1 MTRKLFRLPWRTA
14 RSIGDDVDD
23 ELRFHIA
30 MRAEELQSHGLA
42 PDAAL
47 AEATRQFGDLED
59 ARRYLRRMD
68 RGTEAAR
75 RRRDYMGE
83 LKHDIGYALRKLR
96 SAPSFTITALLSLA
110 LGSGA
115 NTAIFSVV
123 HGVLMKPLPF
133 PHPEQLVR
141 IWSDNRDAGLTH
153 SAVSPVDLDDWR
165 AQRSAFTDMGGY
177 WYVEGGSGIDM
188 TGEGEPQRLSTAF
201 VEPGFFPALGVR
213 PEIGRL
219 PREDE
224 MHRGGPDKVV
234 VLSHAFWRSRF
245 AGSRSVVGSTLT
257 LDGAPYEIL
266 GVMPRDF
273 RYPGDRVDVYIPYST
288 IPDDG
293 IPRTRDNR
301 VLQVV
306 ARLKPGVDIARG
318 RAEVA
323 ALARRLSE
331 QYPENRAWTS
341 ATMEPLRDVIVGKAR
356 TGLLVLLG
364 AVAFVLLLACANLA
378 SLLLARAT
386 TRERE
391 LAVRSALGA
400 GRGRLVRQ
408 LITESM
414 VLALGGGALGVLLAI
429 GATRALV
436 MLGSA
441 QLPRAA
447 EIGLDP
453 AVLLFALALSML
465 TGLIFGLVPA
475 LRATSTDLQTALREG
490 GRGSSS
496 ARGHRLRAGLVVGE
510 VAVAVILVVGA
521 GLMTRSFLQ
530 LLHVDLG
537 FRPDHVLV
545 VNYSIGDAHQG
556 TRGQFRGY
564 YSEVLDRVRAVPGV
578 VAAGATK
585 AIPFRGSGERVDF
598 VPEGMVLASGQ
609 EAPTVPLIHVSDGY
623 FHAIGARVIAGREF
637 ERSDDDHAPLRF
649 VVNEAFAKK
658 YFPDRPAVGR
668 TLTSGTDQIPII
680 GVVGDIRQESV
691 EEPAQPT
698 VYIHTLQNLR
708 SQANLVVRTR
718 GEPLVMARAIEDA
731 IWSVDRDQTITSV
744 FTLSSA
750 VGEAVA
756 RPRLLTTLLAL
767 FGVLGALIGGIGLY
781 GGLAYFVTQRRSEIG
796 VRVALGA
803 DSASVLRM
811 VVRRGLWLAGVGLI
825 VGLAGAAMLTR
836 FMRSVLYGVGT
847 TDPATFVGVA
857 AVLLGVA
864 FLASWIP
871 ARRAARVDPLIAMR
885 AE

>member
-1 MTRKLFRLPWRTA
+1 
-14 RSIGDDVDD
+14 
-23 ELRFHIA
+23 
-30 MRAEELQSHGLA
+30 
-42 PDAAL
+42 
-47 AEATRQFGDLED
+47 
-59 ARRYLRRMD
+59 
-68 RGTEAAR
+68 
-75 RRRDYMGE
+75 
-83 LKHDIGYALRKLR
+83 
-96 SAPSFTITALLSLA
+96 
-110 LGSGA
+110 
-115 NTAIFSVV
+115 
-123 HGVLMKPLPF
+123 
-133 PHPEQLVR
+133 VR

-623 FHAIGARVIAGREF
+623 FHAIGTRVIAGREF
-637 ERSDDDHAPLRF
+637 ERSDDDKAPVRF

-718 GEPLVMARAIEDA
+718 GVPLVMARAIEDA

-781 GGLAYFVTQRRSEIG
+781 GVLAYFVTQRRREIG

>member
-96 SAPSFTITALLSLA
+96 SAPSFTITALLTLA
-110 LGSGA
+110 LGIGA

-781 GGLAYFVTQRRSEIG
+781 GVLAYFVTQRRREIG

>member
-14 RSIGDDVDD
+14 QRIGEDVDD
-23 ELRFHIA
+23 ELHFHIT
-30 MRAEELQSHGLA
+30 MRAEELQARGLT
-42 PDAAL
+42 PEAAI

-96 SAPSFTITALLSLA
+96 SAPAFALTALLTLA
-110 LGSGA
+110 LGIGA

-141 IWSDNRDAGLTH
+141 IWSENPEAGIEQ

-165 AQRSAFTDMGGY
+165 AQRTAFSDMGGY
-177 WYVEGGSGIDM
+177 WYQNGGSGVDM

-201 VEPGFFPALGVR
+201 VEPGFFPALGVQ
-213 PEIGRL
+213 PQIGRL

-224 MHRGGPDKVV
+224 MHRGGPDRVT
-234 VLSHAFWRSRF
+234 VLSYAFWRRQF
-245 AGSRSVVGSTLT
+245 DGSPSVIGRTLT
-257 LDGAPYEIL
+257 LGGEPYEVL
-266 GVMPRDF
+266 GVMPRSF
-273 RYPGDRVDVYIPYST
+273 AYPDDEVDLYIPYST

-293 IPRTRDNR
+293 IPRTRTNH
-301 VLQVV
+301 VLDVV
-306 ARLKPGVDIARG
+306 ARLKPGLGVERG
-318 RAEVA
+318 RAEMA
-323 ALARRLSE
+323 AITRRLSE
-331 QYPENRAWTS
+331 QYPEDKAWTGAS
-341 ATMEPLRDVIVGKAR
+341 VEPLRDVIVGKAR

-386 TRERE
+386 ARERE

-408 LITESM
+408 LLTESM
-414 VLALGGGALGVLLAI
+414 VLALAGGALGILLAI
-429 GATRALV
+429 AGTRALV
-436 MLGSA
+436 ILGST

-465 TGLIFGLVPA
+465 TGLIFGLIPA
-475 LRATSTDLQTALREG
+475 LRATSSDLQTALREG
-490 GRGSSS
+490 GRGSSGS
-496 ARGHRLRAGLVVGE
+496 RGQRMRAGLVVGE

-521 GLMTRSFLQ
+521 GLMTRSFLE
-530 LLHVDLG
+530 LLKVDLG

-556 TRGQFRGY
+556 TRAQMRGY
-564 YSEVLDRVRAVPGV
+564 YTDVLDRVRAVPGV
-578 VAAGATK
+578 VAVGATK
-585 AIPFRGSGERVDF
+585 ALPFRGSGERNDF
-598 VPEGMVLASGQ
+598 LPEGMVLGASQ
-609 EAPTVPLIHVSDGY
+609 EAPTAPYIYVSDGY
-623 FHAIGARVIAGREF
+623 FQALGVPVLAGREF
-637 ERSDDDHAPLRF
+637 ARSDDDRAPFRL

-658 YFPDRPAVGR
+658 YFPGR
-668 TLTSGTDQIPII
+668 TAIGRTVTIGTEQIPII

-691 EEPAQPT
+691 EEPAEPT
-698 VYIHTLQNLR
+698 IYIHALQNMR
-708 SQANLVVRTR
+708 SRANLVIRTR
-718 GEPLVMARAIEDA
+718 GEPLAMARAVQDA
-731 IWSVDRDQTITSV
+731 IWSVDRDQTITSI
-744 FTLSSA
+744 FTLQSA

-756 RPRLLTTLLAL
+756 RPRLLTTLLGL
-767 FGVLGALIGGIGLY
+767 FGVLGLLIGGIGLY
-781 GGLAYFVTQRRSEIG
+781 GVLAYFVTQRRREIG

-803 DSASVLRM
+803 DSANVLRM
-811 VVRRGLWLAGVGLI
+811 IVRRGLWLAGAGLI
-825 VGLAGAAMLTR
+825 VGLVGAAMLTR
-836 FMRSVLYGVGT
+836 FMRSVLFGVGT

>member
-1 MTRKLFRLPWRTA
+1 MTRPLFRLPWRSA
-14 RSIGDDVDD
+14 QRISEDVDD
-23 ELRFHIA
+23 ELHFHIA
-30 MRAEELQSHGLA
+30 MRAEELQSHGLTYE
-42 PDAAL
+42 AAL

-68 RGTEAAR
+68 RETEAAR

-83 LKHDIGYALRKLR
+83 MKHDIGYALRKLR
-96 SAPSFTITALLSLA
+96 SAPSFTITALLTLA
-110 LGSGA
+110 LGIGA

-141 IWSDNRDAGLTH
+141 IWSDNREAGLTH

-165 AQRSAFTDMGGY
+165 AQRSAFSDMGGY
-177 WYVEGGSGIDM
+177 WYVEGGSGVDM

-201 VEPGFFPALGVR
+201 VEPGFFPVLGVR

-234 VLSHAFWRSRF
+234 VLSYAFWRSRF
-245 AGSRSVVGSTLT
+245 AGSSSVVGNTLT
-257 LDGAPYEIL
+257 LDGAPYEVL

-323 ALARRLSE
+323 AIARRLSE
-331 QYPENRAWTS
+331 QYPEDRAWAS
-341 ATMEPLRDVIVGKAR
+341 ATVEPLRDVIVGKAR

-391 LAVRSALGA
+391 IAVRSALGA

-408 LITESM
+408 LLTESL
-414 VLALGGGALGVLLAI
+414 VLALGGGALGVLFAV

-475 LRATSTDLQTALREG
+475 FRATSTDLQTALREG

-496 ARGHRLRAGLVVGE
+496 ARGQRLRAALVVGE

-521 GLMTRSFLQ
+521 GLMTRSFVE
-530 LLHVDLG
+530 LLHVELG

-564 YSEVLDRVRAVPGV
+564 YAEVLDRVRAVPGV

-585 AIPFRGSGERVDF
+585 AIPFRGSGERIDF

-609 EAPTVPLIHVSDGY
+609 EAPTAPLIHVSDGY
-623 FHAIGARVIAGREF
+623 FHALGTRVMAGREF
-637 ERSDDDHAPLRF
+637 ERSDDDQAPVRF
-649 VVNEAFAKK
+649 VVNEAFARK

-668 TLTSGTDQIPII
+668 TVMIGTDQIPIV

-718 GEPLVMARAIEDA
+718 GEPLTMARAVEDA
-731 IWSVDRDQTITSV
+731 VWSVDRDQTITSV

-767 FGVLGALIGGIGLY
+767 FGVLGVLIGGIGLY
-781 GGLAYFVTQRRSEIG
+781 GVLAYFVTQRRREIG

-803 DSASVLRM
+803 DSGSVLRM
-811 VVRRGLWLAGVGLI
+811 VVGRGLWLAAAGII
-825 VGLAGAAMLTR
+825 VGLAGAALLTR
-836 FMRSVLYGVGT
+836 FMRSVLFGVGT
-847 TDPATFVGVA
+847 TDPLTFAGVA
-857 AVLLGVA
+857 AVLIAVA

>member
-1 MTRKLFRLPWRTA
+1 MTRPLFRLPWRTA
-14 RSIGDDVDD
+14 QSIGHDVDE

-30 MRAEELQSHGLA
+30 MRAEELESRGLT
-42 PDAAL
+42 PEAAL

-68 RGTEAAR
+68 RGTEAAK

-83 LKHDIGYALRKLR
+83 LRNDILYSLRKLR
-96 SAPSFTITALLSLA
+96 GAPAFTITALLTLA
-110 LGSGA
+110 LGIGA

-141 IWSDNRDAGLTH
+141 IWSDNPEAGIRQ

-188 TGEGEPQRLSTAF
+188 TGLGEPQRLSAAF
-201 VEPGFFPALGVR
+201 VEPGFFPTLGVH
-213 PEIGRL
+213 PEVGRL

-224 MHRGGPDKVV
+224 MHRGGPDKVA
-234 VLSHAFWRSRF
+234 VLSYAFWRRQFS
-245 AGSRSVVGSTLT
+245 GSRSVVGSTLT
-257 LDGAPYEIL
+257 LDGAPYEVL
-266 GVMPRDF
+266 GVMPRSF
-273 RYPGDRVDVYIPYST
+273 VYPGDMVDVYIPYST
-288 IPDDG
+288 IPDDD
-293 IPRTRDNR
+293 IPRTRENR

-318 RAEVA
+318 RAEMDA
-323 ALARRLSE
+323 ITRRLSE
-331 QYPENRAWTS
+331 QYPVDRTWTS
-341 ATMEPLRDVIVGKAR
+341 ATVEPLRDVIVGKAR

-408 LITESM
+408 LLTESIL
-414 VLALGGGALGVLLAI
+414 LALAGGALGVLLAI
-429 GATRALV
+429 AGTRALV
-436 MLGSA
+436 LLGST
-441 QLPRAA
+441 QLPRAT

-475 LRATSTDLQTALREG
+475 LRATSSDLQTALREG
-490 GRGSSS
+490 GRGNSG
-496 ARGHRLRAGLVVGE
+496 ARGQRMRAGLVVGE

-521 GLMTRSFLQ
+521 GLMTRSFLE
-530 LLHVDLG
+530 LLNVDLG

-545 VNYSIGDAHQG
+545 VNFSISDAHQG
-556 TRGQFRGY
+556 TQGQMRGY
-564 YSEVLDRVRAVPGV
+564 YTEVLDRVRAVPGV
-578 VAAGATK
+578 VAAGVTK
-585 AIPFRGSGERVDF
+585 AVPFRGSGERTDF
-598 VPEGMVLASGQ
+598 VPEGMVLGSSE
-609 EAPTVPLIHVSDGY
+609 EAPTAPLIHISDGY
-623 FHAIGARVIAGREF
+623 FHTLGVRVIAGREF
-637 ERSDDDHAPLRF
+637 ERSDDDKAPLRF

-658 YFPDRPAVGR
+658 YFSGRPAVGR
-668 TLTSGTDQIPII
+668 SVTIGDEQIPII
-680 GVVGDIRQESV
+680 GVVADIRQESV

-698 VYIHTLQNLR
+698 IYIHALQNMR
-708 SQANLVVRTR
+708 SQMNLMVRVR
-718 GEPLVMARAIEDA
+718 GEPLAMARAVEDA
-731 IWSVDRDQTITSV
+731 IWSVDRDQTITSI

-750 VGEAVA
+750 VSEAVA

-767 FGVLGALIGGIGLY
+767 FGILGLLIGGIGLY
-781 GGLAYFVTQRRSEIG
+781 GVLAYFVTQRRREIG
-796 VRVALGA
+796 VRMALGA
-803 DSASVLRM
+803 DTARVQGT
-811 VVRRGLWLAGVGLI
+811 VVGHGLWLAAAGIVAGLI
-825 VGLAGAAMLTR
+825 GAAVLTR
-836 FMRSVLYGVGT
+836 FMRSVLYGVGA
-847 TDPATFVGVA
+847 TDPTTFAGVA
-857 AVLLGVA
+857 AVLLVVA

>member
-1 MTRKLFRLPWRTA
+1 MTRKLFRLPWRSA
-14 RSIGDDVDD
+14 QRISEDVDD

-30 MRAEELQSHGLA
+30 MRAEELQSRGLTSE
-42 PDAAL
+42 AAL
-47 AEATRQFGDLED
+47 AEATRQFGDMED

-68 RGTEAAR
+68 RETEAAR

-96 SAPSFTITALLSLA
+96 SAPSFTITALFTLA
-110 LGSGA
+110 LGIGA

-141 IWSDNRDAGLTH
+141 IWSDNREAGLTH

-165 AQRSAFTDMGGY
+165 AQRSAFSDMGGY
-177 WYVEGGSGIDM
+177 WYLEGGSGVDM
-188 TGEGEPQRLSTAF
+188 TGQGEPQRLSTAF

-219 PREDE
+219 PRENE

-245 AGSRSVVGSTLT
+245 AGSRSVLGSTLT
-257 LDGAPYEIL
+257 LDGAPYEVL
-266 GVMPRDF
+266 GVMPSDF

-323 ALARRLSE
+323 AIARRLSE

-341 ATMEPLRDVIVGKAR
+341 ATVEPLRDVIVGKAR

-400 GRGRLVRQ
+400 GRGRLLRQ
-408 LITESM
+408 LITESL
-414 VLALGGGALGVLLAI
+414 VLALGGGVLGVLLAI

-453 AVLLFALALSML
+453 AVLLFALSLSML
-465 TGLIFGLVPA
+465 TGLVFGLVPA

-496 ARGHRLRAGLVVGE
+496 ARGQRLRAGLVVGE

-521 GLMTRSFLQ
+521 GLMTRSFLE
-530 LLHVDLG
+530 LLRVDLG

-545 VNYSIGDAHQG
+545 VNYSIAEAHQG

-564 YSEVLDRVRAVPGV
+564 YAEVLDRVRSVPGV
-578 VAAGATK
+578 LAAGATK

-598 VPEGMVLASGQ
+598 VPEGMVLAPGQ

-623 FHAIGARVIAGREF
+623 FHAIGTRVIAGREF
-637 ERSDDDHAPLRF
+637 ERSDDDQAPVRF

-668 TLTSGTDQIPII
+668 TVMAGTDQIPIV
-680 GVVGDIRQESV
+680 GVVADIRQESV

-698 VYIHTLQNLR
+698 IYIHTLQNLR

-718 GEPLVMARAIEDA
+718 GDPLAMARAIEDA

-767 FGVLGALIGGIGLY
+767 FGMLGVIIGGIGLY
-781 GGLAYFVTQRRSEIG
+781 GVLAYFVTQRRREIG

-803 DSASVLRM
+803 DSAQVLRM
-811 VVRRGLWLAGVGLI
+811 VVGRGLWLAAAGIIAGL
-825 VGLAGAAMLTR
+825 VGAALLTR
-836 FMRSVLYGVGT
+836 FMRSVLFGVGT
-847 TDPATFVGVA
+847 TDPVTFAGVA
-857 AVLLGVA
+857 AVLIAVA

>member
-96 SAPSFTITALLSLA
+96 SAPSFTITALLTLA
-110 LGSGA
+110 LGIGA

-623 FHAIGARVIAGREF
+623 FHAIGARVISGREF

-781 GGLAYFVTQRRSEIG
+781 GVLAYFVTQRRREIG

>member
-1 MTRKLFRLPWRTA
+1 MTRPLFRFPWRTA
-14 RSIGDDVDD
+14 QRISEDVDD

-30 MRAEELQSHGLA
+30 MRAEELQSRGLGYE
-42 PDAAL
+42 AAL

-68 RGTEAAR
+68 RDTEAAR

-96 SAPSFTITALLSLA
+96 SAPSFTITALFTLA
-110 LGSGA
+110 LGIGA

-141 IWSDNRDAGLTH
+141 VWSDNPEAGLTH

-165 AQRSAFTDMGGY
+165 AQRSAFSDMGGY

-188 TGEGEPQRLSTAF
+188 TGEGEPQRLSAAF
-201 VEPGFFPALGVR
+201 VEPGFFPTLGVR

-245 AGSRSVVGSTLT
+245 ADSRSIIGSTLT
-257 LDGAPYEIL
+257 LDGAPYEVL

-288 IPDDG
+288 IPDEG

-306 ARLKPGVDIARG
+306 ARLKPGVDITRG
-318 RAEVA
+318 RAEVDA
-323 ALARRLSE
+323 IARRLSE
-331 QYPENRAWTS
+331 QYPENKAWTS
-341 ATMEPLRDVIVGKAR
+341 ATIEPLRDVIVGKAR

-364 AVAFVLLLACANLA
+364 AVAFVLLLACTNLA
-378 SLLLARAT
+378 SLLMARAT
-386 TRERE
+386 VRERE

-408 LITESM
+408 LLTESR
-414 VLALGGGALGVLLAI
+414 VLAIAGGALGVLFAI
-429 GATRALV
+429 AGTRALV
-436 MLGSA
+436 LLGSA

-453 AVLLFALALSML
+453 TVLLFALALSML

-475 LRATSTDLQTALREG
+475 LRATSTDLQAALREG
-490 GRGSSS
+490 GRGNSG
-496 ARGHRLRAGLVVGE
+496 ARGQRMRAGLVVAE

-521 GLMTRSFLQ
+521 GLMTRSFLA
-530 LLHVDLG
+530 LLKVDLG
-537 FRPDHVLV
+537 FQPDHVLV
-545 VNYSIGDAHQG
+545 VNYSIGEVHQG
-556 TRGQFRGY
+556 TRGEMRGY
-564 YSEVLDRVRAVPGV
+564 YTAILDRVRAIPGV

-585 AIPFRGSGERVDF
+585 AIPFRGSGERVGF
-598 VPEGMVLASGQ
+598 VPEGMVLGAGE

-623 FHAIGARVIAGREF
+623 FHALGVRVIAGREF
-637 ERSDDDHAPLRF
+637 ERSDDDQAPLRF
-649 VVNEAFAKK
+649 VVNQAFARK

-668 TLTSGTDQIPII
+668 TVGNGDERIPII

-698 VYIHTLQNLR
+698 IYIHTLQNPR
-708 SQANLVVRTR
+708 SQANLVVRVR
-718 GEPLVMARAIEDA
+718 GEPLAAARAVQDA
-731 IWSVDRDQTITSV
+731 IWSVDRSQTITSI

-767 FGVLGALIGGIGLY
+767 FGILGLAIGGIGLY
-781 GGLAYFVTQRRSEIG
+781 GVLAYFVTQRRREIG

-803 DSASVLRM
+803 DSGNVLRM
-811 VVRRGLWLAGVGLI
+811 VVGRGLWLAAAGIVAGL
-825 VGLAGAAMLTR
+825 VGAAILTR
-836 FMRSVLYGVGT
+836 FMKSVLYGVGS
-847 TDPATFVGVA
+847 TDPVTFAGVA
-857 AVLLGVA
+857 VVLIAVA

>member
-96 SAPSFTITALLSLA
+96 SAPSFTITALLTLA
-110 LGSGA
+110 LGIGA

-165 AQRSAFTDMGGY
+165 AQRSAFSDMGGY

-245 AGSRSVVGSTLT
+245 AGSRSLVGSTLT
-257 LDGAPYEIL
+257 LDGAPYAIL

-609 EAPTVPLIHVSDGY
+609 EAPTVPRIHVGDGY
-623 FHAIGARVIAGREF
+623 FHASGARVISGREF

-680 GVVGDIRQESV
+680 GVVRDIRQESV

-781 GGLAYFVTQRRSEIG
+781 GVLAYFVTQRRREIG

>member
-1 MTRKLFRLPWRTA
+1 MTRPLFHLPWRTA
-14 RSIGDDVDD
+14 QSIGRDVDE

-30 MRAEELQSHGLA
+30 MRVEELEARGLT

-59 ARRYLRRMD
+59 ARRYLRRLD

-83 LKHDIGYALRKLR
+83 LRHDIGYSLRKLR
-96 SAPSFTITALLSLA
+96 SAPAFTLTALLTLA
-110 LGSGA
+110 LGIGA

-123 HGVLMKPLPF
+123 HGVLMKPLAF
-133 PHPEQLVR
+133 PNPEQLVR
-141 IWSDNRDAGLTH
+141 IWSGNPEAGIEK

-165 AQRSAFTDMGGY
+165 AQRTAFSDIGGY
-177 WYVEGGSGIDM
+177 WYVNGGSGIDM

-201 VEPGFFPALGVR
+201 VEPGFFPTLGVK

-224 MHRGGPDKVV
+224 MHRGGPDRVT
-234 VLSHAFWRSRF
+234 VLSYAFWRRQFS
-245 AGSRSVVGSTLT
+245 GSPSVIGRTLT
-257 LDGAPYEIL
+257 LDGQPYEVL
-266 GVMPRDF
+266 GVMPRSF
-273 RYPGDRVDVYIPYST
+273 AYPDDQVDLYIPYST

-293 IPRTRDNR
+293 IPRIRENH
-301 VLQVV
+301 VLDVV
-306 ARLKPGVDIARG
+306 ARLKPGLGIERG
-318 RAEVA
+318 RAEITA
-323 ALARRLSE
+323 ITRRLSE
-331 QYPENRAWTS
+331 QYPEDRAWTAPS
-341 ATMEPLRDVIVGKAR
+341 VEPLRDVIVGKAR

-386 TRERE
+386 ARERE

-408 LITESM
+408 LLTESM
-414 VLALGGGALGVLLAI
+414 VLALAGGALGVLLAI
-429 GATRALV
+429 AGTRALV
-436 MLGSA
+436 ILGST

-453 AVLLFALALSML
+453 AVLFFALALSML

-475 LRATSTDLQTALREG
+475 LRATSSDLQTALREG
-490 GRGSSS
+490 GRGSSDS
-496 ARGHRLRAGLVVGE
+496 RGQRMRAGLVVGE

-521 GLMTRSFLQ
+521 GLMTRSFLS
-530 LLHVDLG
+530 LLKVDLG

-545 VNYSIGDAHQG
+545 VNYSMGEAHQG
-556 TRGQFRGY
+556 TPAQMYGY
-564 YSEVLDRVRAVPGV
+564 YADILDRVRAVPGV
-578 VAAGATK
+578 VAVGATK
-585 AIPFRGSGERVDF
+585 ALPFRGSGERNDF
-598 VPEGMVLASGQ
+598 VPEGMVLGSSD
-609 EAPTVPLIHVSDGY
+609 EAPTAPYIHVSDGY
-623 FHAIGARVIAGREF
+623 FQALGVPVLAGREF
-637 ERSDDDHAPLRF
+637 VRSDDDHAPFRL

-658 YFPDRPAVGR
+658 YFPGRPAVGR
-668 TLTSGTDQIPII
+668 TVTIGTEQNPII

-691 EEPAQPT
+691 EEPAEPT
-698 VYIHTLQNLR
+698 IYIHALQNMR
-708 SQANLVVRTR
+708 SRANLVIRTR
-718 GEPLVMARAIEDA
+718 GEPLAMARAVQDA
-731 IWSVDRDQTITSV
+731 IWSIDRNQTITSI
-744 FTLSSA
+744 FTMRSA

-756 RPRLLTTLLAL
+756 RPRLLTTLLGL
-767 FGVLGALIGGIGLY
+767 FGVLGLLIGGIGLY
-781 GGLAYFVTQRRSEIG
+781 GVLAYFVTQRRREIG

-803 DSASVLRM
+803 DAARVQGM
-811 VVRRGLWLAGVGLI
+811 VVGHGLWLAAAGIVVGLI
-825 VGLAGAAMLTR
+825 GAAMLTR
-836 FMRSVLYGVGT
+836 FMRSVLYGVEA
-847 TDPATFVGVA
+847 TDPVTFAGVA
-857 AVLLGVA
+857 AVLLAVA

>member
-1 MTRKLFRLPWRTA
+1 MTRKLFRLPWRSPQ
-14 RSIGDDVDD
+14 RIGEDVDD

-30 MRAEELQSHGLA
+30 MRAEELQSRGLTYE
-42 PDAAL
+42 AAI

-75 RRRDYMGE
+75 RRREYMGE

-96 SAPSFTITALLSLA
+96 SARSFTITALLTLA
-110 LGSGA
+110 LGIGA

-165 AQRSAFTDMGGY
+165 AQRSAFSDMGGY

-188 TGEGEPQRLSTAF
+188 TGEGEPQRLSAAF
-201 VEPGFFPALGVR
+201 VEPGFFPALGVG

-234 VLSHAFWRSRF
+234 VLSYAFWRSRF
-245 AGSRSVVGSTLT
+245 ADSRSVVGSTLT
-257 LDGAPYEIL
+257 LDGAPYEVL

-323 ALARRLSE
+323 AIARRLSE

-341 ATMEPLRDVIVGKAR
+341 ATVEPLRDVMVGKAR

-521 GLMTRSFLQ
+521 GLMTRSFVE
-530 LLHVDLG
+530 LLHVELG

-623 FHAIGARVIAGREF
+623 FHAIGTRVIAGREF
-637 ERSDDDHAPLRF
+637 ERSDDDQAPLRF

-668 TLTSGTDQIPII
+668 TVMAGTDQIPII

-718 GEPLVMARAIEDA
+718 GEPLAMAHAIEDA

-767 FGVLGALIGGIGLY
+767 FGVLGVLIGGIGLY
-781 GGLAYFVTQRRSEIG
+781 GVLAYFVTQRRREIG

-811 VVRRGLWLAGVGLI
+811 VVRRGLWLAGAGLI
-825 VGLAGAAMLTR
+825 VGLAGAALLTR

-847 TDPATFVGVA
+847 TDPATFAGVA